1 MLASKFRGCALGALA
16 GDCLGERFEE
26 FWTPV
31 PLAKLKDLDRK
42 VHQESK
48 VIK

>member
-1 MLASKFRGCALGALA
+1 MLSSKFRGCALAALA

-31 PLAKLKDLDRK
+31 SLQTLKELHHSICNGK
-42 VHQESK
+42 F
-48 VIK
+48 